1 MNDYGYQ
8 NNSYGQEPDYY
19 NLYTDQRVKE
29 ARGVFSRFHIGL
41 FVFNVVAYAV
51 IILIQIAM
59 MLILGADAANK
70 LLTDNVYIQWVLSAV
85 SMYIIGFPIFVLI
98 VRNMKTV
105 PRVKNKMRAEEFFLL
120 FLVSQGV
127 MFIGNMIGTSLNG
140 VIGAILG
147 HEITNS
153 TSDLIETTPIWLVF
167 LVVVI
172 VGPIIEELMFRKLMI
187 DRLGRYGDAVA
198 ITVSA
203 ISFGLFHGNFYQFF
217 YAAMLGFV
225 LGYIYTKTGD
235 VRYSIIMHM
244 LLNFF
249 GSVLIM
255 PIMKMSEEIEE
266 MSLILNEGGQVD
278 MLKFIQN
285 TMAVGTYTLI
295 NYALIISG
303 IITLIV
309 GITGKKIKLS
319 GTCEYKIP
327 KERVA
332 GATILNTGT
341 ILFLIMSLALFAVSI
356 FTV

>member
-8 NNSYGQEPDYY
+8 NNSYSQEPDYY

-29 ARGVFSRFHIGL
+29 ARGVFSRFHIGI
-41 FVFNVVAYAV
+41 FVFNVAAYAV
-51 IILIQIAM
+51 ILLIQTAM
-59 MLILGADAANK
+59 MLILGADASNK
-70 LLTDNVYIQWVLSAV
+70 LLTDNVYIQWALSVV
-85 SMYIIGFPIFVLI
+85 SMYLIGFPIFVLI

-120 FLVSQGV
+120 FLVSQAV
-127 MFIGNMIGTSLNG
+127 MFIGNVIGTSLNG

-153 TSDLIETTPIWLVF
+153 TSDLVESTPIWLVF

-172 VGPIIEELMFRKLMI
+172 IGPIIEELMFRKLMI

-225 LGYIYTKTGD
+225 LGYIYTKTGN

-249 GSVLIM
+249 GSVLIL
-255 PIMKMSEEIEE
+255 PIIKMSAEIEE

-332 GATILNTGT
+332 GATILNTGS
-341 ILFLIMSLALFAVSI
+341 ILFLIMSLVLFAVSI